1 MTDRY
6 SREDLDND
14 LGLMVRAGLLEIN
27 MREDGVW
34 VYSVSEACKHM
45 TDQEREELIQAFIAQ
60 EEDEL

>member
-1 MTDRY
+1 
-6 SREDLDND
+6 
-14 LGLMVRAGLLEIN
+14 MVRAGLLEIN